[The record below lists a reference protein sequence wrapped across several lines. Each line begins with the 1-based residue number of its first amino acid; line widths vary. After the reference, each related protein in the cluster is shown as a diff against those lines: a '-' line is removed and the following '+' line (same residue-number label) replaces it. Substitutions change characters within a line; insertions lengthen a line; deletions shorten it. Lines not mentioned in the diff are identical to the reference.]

1 MQNRIDDMMSCI
13 FLFCVNADASL
24 GVLVITVILS
34 DDSSVGWCR
43 GDVWCAGGG
52 VWCEGGD
59 VWCEGGGNIWCE
71 GHDSSLESKRG
82 NV

>member
-1 MQNRIDDMMSCI
+1 MMSCI

-43 GDVWCAGGG
+43 GDVWC
-52 VWCEGGD
+52 EGGD